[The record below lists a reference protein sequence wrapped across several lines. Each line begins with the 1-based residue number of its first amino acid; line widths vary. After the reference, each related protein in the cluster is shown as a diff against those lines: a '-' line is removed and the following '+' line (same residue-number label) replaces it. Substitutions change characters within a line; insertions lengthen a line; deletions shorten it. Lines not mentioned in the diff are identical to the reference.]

1 MNSNIVIVGV
11 GGLLRSCSW
20 AKQRTMRPNLLIE
33 AIGKAPKHR
42 LVALL
47 FKSSDSLAALRA
59 QSLNSTVVVLEDGV
73 QTPYRLQ
80 EIYPAFEVA

>member
-1 MNSNIVIVGV
+1 MLLIIFQFLKL
-11 GGLLRSCSW
+11 GLLWSCSW

-33 AIGKAPKHR
+33 ANGKAREHR

-47 FKSSDSLAALRA
+47 FKSSDGLAALRA
-59 QSLNSTVVVLEDGV
+59 KSLSSTVVVLEDRV